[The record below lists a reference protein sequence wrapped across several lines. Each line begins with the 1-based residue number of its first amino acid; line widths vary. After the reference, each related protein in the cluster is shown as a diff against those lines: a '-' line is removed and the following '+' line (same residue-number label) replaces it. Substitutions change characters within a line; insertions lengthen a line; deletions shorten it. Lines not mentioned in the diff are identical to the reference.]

1 MTNIQIFSLII
12 VIITTLTNILLIVRQ
27 NKFNRRL
34 DDYYI
39 KIGKSKDIIDILET
53 RIEDV
58 LNTYILMNLA
68 YKDSL
73 YISMEMQETIT
84 KEIYNQVILSLPA
97 EYIMIFKM
105 LYDRPF
111 DEIKRRVTLAVM
123 AYVIETNG
131 NYKE

>member
-1 MTNIQIFSLII
+1 MTNIQIISLII
-12 VIITTLTNILLIVRQ
+12 VIIATLTNILLIVRQ

>member
-12 VIITTLTNILLIVRQ
+12 VIITTLANILLIVKQ